1 MESLMRNKSI
11 LPQEFITHSF
21 KNSTLFTSSEESSRS
36 CLRSELPTV
45 VDPSL
50 LPGRRRQGRPVPRAG
65 GSGRCI
71 STAARRLLGGGGGG
85 DVAALDVTPHTTLTH
100 DIYSHYTLLMR
111 LSR

>member
-21 KNSTLFTSSEESSRS
+21 KHSTSFTSSEESSRS
-36 CLRSELPTV
+36 CLRSALPTV

-50 LPGRRRQGRPVPRAG
+50 LPGRRRQGRPVPRPG

-71 STAARRLLGGGGGG
+71 STAARRLLGGRGGG
-85 DVAALDVTPHTTLTH
+85 DGSPLDVSTPPTLP
-100 DIYSHYTLLMR
+100 SH
-111 LSR
+111 